1 MGFGAPPGKVANW
14 VVMVPPGTSNT
25 ALQLFRICGVSAA
38 VAGEGGQSMPVPGD
52 RPMPLGPLDGL
63 LAGAAGPGTA
73 ESPGNPPASAAF
85 AFEGPGENAPP
96 RATHP
101 PRRPRVFGRPH
112 PPPPRNPHAPQT
124 PRL

>member
-63 LAGAAGPGTA
+63 LAGAAGPGHGEVA
-73 ESPGNPPASAAF
+73 GGQPDLVGFGFEAAG
-85 AFEGPGENAPP
+85 ADCARRVTQPP
-96 RATHP
+96 RLPRDGGPVHP
-101 PRRPRVFGRPH
+101 
-112 PPPPRNPHAPQT
+112 
-124 PRL
+124 